1 MNIVVR
7 IDSKG
12 EITLIGRETIG
23 KVAEKIMK
31 EDFETFFWEK
41 FESSADVS
49 FEELYEEYAED
60 ECCLGE
66 RSAWMHG
73 CNGTDL
79 SWVVLETACDT
90 VRTRP
95 YSQEEILLRCNEELY
110 LDGEV
115 LIDMNEIFD
124 GLENFLDILSM
135 RLIDSPLLTDISY
148 EVVDVMENNLLVLKV
163 RGGASEA
170 LEITD
175 EISEKLKS
183 KLFSNGIETIEE
195 FAAMDLS
202 FEEKDTI
209 DNILDDVISQMP
221 LEEFTKWY
229 KQLMM

>member
-7 IDSKG
+7 IDSEG

-23 KVAEKIMK
+23 KVAEKIMR

-60 ECCLGE
+60 ECCLGK
-66 RSAWMHG
+66 RSAWMHS
-73 CNGTDL
+73 CNGIVL

-135 RLIDSPLLTDISY
+135 RLIGSPLLTDISY